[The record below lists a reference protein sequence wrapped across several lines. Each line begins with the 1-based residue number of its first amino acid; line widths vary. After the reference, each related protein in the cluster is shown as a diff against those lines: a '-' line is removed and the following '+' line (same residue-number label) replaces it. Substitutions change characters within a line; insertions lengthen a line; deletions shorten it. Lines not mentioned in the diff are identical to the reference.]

1 MDKENEKIFDKWN
14 EKVDEENEKV
24 DKELERLERD
34 LKKRKDLEKKIADY
48 QNDLKELKSD
58 IRAAER
64 KQRTKRLIEE
74 GAYAE
79 SLIGTNEKDKFIAIF
94 HDTYIKSK
102 LYERQNVLLEYLI
115 GKMKDN
121 DIHNFYQT
129 ELNRFKMK
137 IDFVK
142 DGSGAAETKE
152 KKIKELK
159 TIELKVYTNMIGKL
173 PVEISEDIKPKLQLL
188 QKWEDRHRNRIE
200 QL

>member
-1 MDKENEKIFDKWN
+1 MDKEIEKN
-14 EKVDEENEKV
+14 
-24 DKELERLERD
+24 DKELGKLEKD
-34 LKKRKDLEKKIADY
+34 LKKKEDLEKKIADF
-48 QNDLKELKSD
+48 QNDLKELKTN
-58 IRAAER
+58 IKTAER

-79 SLIGTNEKDKFIAIF
+79 SLIGTSDKDKFIAIF

-102 LYERQNVLLEYLI
+102 LYEKQNVLLGYLI
-115 GKMKDN
+115 GKLNDN
-121 DIHNFYQT
+121 DVHNFYQT

-142 DGSGAAETKE
+142 DGSGAVETKE

-159 TIELKVYTNMIGKL
+159 TIESKVYTNMIGKL
-173 PVEISEDIKPKLQLL
+173 PVEISEDIKPKIQLL
-188 QKWEDRHRNRIE
+188 QKWEDRHRNRID